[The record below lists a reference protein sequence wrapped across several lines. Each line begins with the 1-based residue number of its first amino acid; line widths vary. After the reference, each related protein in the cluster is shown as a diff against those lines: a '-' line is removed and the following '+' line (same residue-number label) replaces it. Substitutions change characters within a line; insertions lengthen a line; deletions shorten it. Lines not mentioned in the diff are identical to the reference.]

1 MGRFGKRNASC
12 WEDTQQEAP
21 VAFCCRCG
29 GEIYRYDD
37 VCDVGGGL
45 VHEEC
50 MSHEE
55 KDVFP
60 VGKAY
65 RYRGG

>member
-1 MGRFGKRNASC
+1 MRRFVKRNASC

-29 GEIYRYDD
+29 GEIYRYDLA
-37 VCDVGGGL
+37 CDVGGGL

-50 MSHEE
+50 MSREE
-55 KDVFP
+55 KDLFP
-60 VGKAY
+60 VEEAE

>member
-1 MGRFGKRNASC
+1 MKRRCSYAPLQ
-12 WEDTQQEAP
+12 DGQQEAP

-50 MSHEE
+50 MSQEE